1 MSGSSGSWRAAHG
14 ALWYG
19 NALYR
24 LSWLVLPQACAA
36 MLLFA
41 ALPLL
46 DRADQW
52 GQPAN
57 SKELEKKFFD
67 LVDKAGKD
75 GDKAAFDEVIKAAE
89 AGSIPANSIGA
100 HLYDPGDAGTFPKNP
115 VQADPAKALKMYRV
129 AADAGF
135 PGGQRG
141 ATVLTLTQ
149 SYPTYDLKLGC
160 KYGTAFYVNPL
171 AIQAKYFEEWV
182 ALTLIAGCYLDDSSG
197 VKRDLPKA
205 AAIYLDA
212 VAAKHKPTIVLLSD
226 KLGLQSKDLVAA
238 LQQNLKQ
245 RGLYYGAIDGAASAQ
260 TIGAIRSLAGE
271 ASKPPP
277 PANPPPANPPPANP
291 PPANPPP
298 QQQPP
303 GESAQ
308 MLFEK
313 AKSDRTSEIRL
324 RFLADGGDST
334 AQLLYGMLFAPAYT
348 AQRST
353 VLDASR
359 AMKYFEPLSKRADA
373 AAGAAAAW
381 GAMLYDAGY
390 PELPRDGKKA
400 AFFAVRALELKN
412 ADMVKMLEKNSWGP
426 GFWSTLQAE
435 LTIRNLYT
443 GMLVDRRNDRSI
455 MAARRLA
462 EGRP

>member
-1 MSGSSGSWRAAHG
+1 MSAPSGSWRAAHG
-14 ALWYG
+14 ARWYDD
-19 NALYR
+19 ARYR
-24 LSWLVLPQACAA
+24 FAWLMLPQACAA
-36 MLLFA
+36 LLVLA
-41 ALPLL
+41 AVPLL
-46 DRADQW
+46 RQADKW
-52 GQPAN
+52 GEPAS
-57 SKELEKKFFD
+57 SKELEKRFAD
-67 LVDKAGKD
+67 LLDKAGKD
-75 GDKAAFDEVIKAAE
+75 GDKAAFDEMTKAAD
-89 AGSIPANSIGA
+89 AGGIAANSILA
-100 HLYDPGDAGTFPKNP
+100 HLYDPGDAGAYPKNP
-115 VQADPAKALKMYRV
+115 VQPDAAKALKMYRV

-141 ATVLTLTQ
+141 ATVLTLNQ
-149 SYPTYDLKLGC
+149 SYPTYDLKQGC
-160 KYGTAFYVNPL
+160 RYGTAFYANPL
-171 AIQAKYFEEWV
+171 AIQVKHFEEWSTL
-182 ALTLIAGCYLDDSSG
+182 ALIANCYVDEGSG

-205 AAIYLDA
+205 ASIYLDG
-212 VAAKHKPTIVLLSD
+212 VAAKHKPTIALLSD
-226 KLGLQSKDLVAA
+226 KLGLQPKDLVTA

-245 RGLYYGAIDGAASAQ
+245 RGLYYGALDGAATAQ

-277 PANPPPANPPPANP
+277 PTNPPPANPPPANP
-291 PPANPPP
+291 PPANPPS
-298 QQQPP
+298 QQPP
-303 GESAQ
+303 SESAQ
-308 MLFEK
+308 VLFEK

-324 RFLADGGDST
+324 RFLADGGDTT

-348 AQRST
+348 AQRTT
-353 VLDASR
+353 VLDARR
-359 AMKYFEPLSKRADA
+359 AMTYFELLSKRGDA
-373 AAGAAAAW
+373 VAGAAAAW

-390 PELPRDGKKA
+390 PELPRDGNKA

-412 ADMVKMLEKNSWGP
+412 ADMVKMLESNKWGP